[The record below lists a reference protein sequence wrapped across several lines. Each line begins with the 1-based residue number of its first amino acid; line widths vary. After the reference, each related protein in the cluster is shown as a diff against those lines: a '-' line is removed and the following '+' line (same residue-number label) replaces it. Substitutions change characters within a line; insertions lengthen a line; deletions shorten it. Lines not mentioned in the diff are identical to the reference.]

1 MIEEAWNEYRGWA
14 KRARS
19 LQRSTRQW
27 NRAALVCGG
36 LVAIFGAAASQ
47 VPDGLLFGKAMAFMA
62 AVLAAITPVLGRE
75 ILSVGGEAQW
85 IRARA
90 TAEAIKSECFRFAAQ
105 LGDYAGSSAK
115 DVFVARRNALTEPAE
130 RAGLTPL
137 HDPVPTTGDARRP
150 PIPLTVPWYMENRV
164 GEQVQYYARGQ
175 KENEEAV
182 ARLRMIGFGSAVIAA
197 VLGVAASNFGQ
208 ERFASW
214 IGVMTTIAATI
225 TAYGLLDRRQYLAA
239 TYSAMATQL
248 SRISEVFS
256 NGTVNFSALV
266 NTAEDLLQGEH
277 AAWTERM
284 TQSIAASRKAAENE
298 AK

>member
-36 LVAIFGAAASQ
+36 MVAIFGAAASQ
-47 VPDGLLFGKAMAFMA
+47 VPNGLLFGKAMAFMA

-164 GEQVQYYARGQ
+164 GEQVQRRQTCDNCAGGCCQRHTGVAFTVLSRPPLRRKTSTAQALRPCPFRVKLYRLTTSEAGPLCLRLLPNYCAAANVERGQ
-175 KENEEAV
+175 GTKS
-182 ARLRMIGFGSAVIAA
+182 LRDSSLRRAA
-197 VLGVAASNFGQ
+197 CLRVRSPG
-208 ERFASW
+208 
-214 IGVMTTIAATI
+214 
-225 TAYGLLDRRQYLAA
+225 
-239 TYSAMATQL
+239 
-248 SRISEVFS
+248 
-256 NGTVNFSALV
+256 
-266 NTAEDLLQGEH
+266 
-277 AAWTERM
+277 
-284 TQSIAASRKAAENE
+284 
-298 AK
+298 

>member
-1 MIEEAWNEYRGWA
+1 
-14 KRARS
+14 
-19 LQRSTRQW
+19 
-27 NRAALVCGG
+27 
-36 LVAIFGAAASQ
+36 
-47 VPDGLLFGKAMAFMA
+47 MAFMA
-62 AVLAAITPVLGRE
+62 ASGAITPVLGRE
-75 ILSVGGEAQW
+75 ILSVAAKRNGFG
-85 IRARA
+85 RGRLRRRSSLSVSHSA
-90 TAEAIKSECFRFAAQ
+90 TRRLCRP
-105 LGDYAGSSAK
+105 SAK
-115 DVFVARRNALTEPAE
+115 DVFVRRNALTEPAE

-239 TYSAMATQL
+239 TYGAMATQL

>member
-19 LQRSTRQW
+19 LQGSSRQW
-27 NRAALVCGG
+27 SRAALVCGC

-47 VPDGLLFGKAMAFMA
+47 VPDGLLLGKAMAFVA
-62 AVLAAITPVLGRE
+62 AVLAAVTPVLGRE

-90 TAEAIKSECFRFAAQ
+90 TAEAIKSECLRFAAQ

-150 PIPLTVPWYMENRV
+150 PIPLTVPWYMENRL
-164 GEQVQYYARGQ
+164 GEQIQYYARGQ

-182 ARLRMIGFGSAVIAA
+182 ARLRTIGFGSAVIAA
-197 VLGVAASNFGQ
+197 ILGVAASNFGQ

-225 TAYGLLDRRQYLAA
+225 MAYGLLDRRQYLAA
-239 TYSAMATQL
+239 TYGAMATRL
-248 SRISEVFS
+248 SRVKEVFS
-256 NGTVNFSALV
+256 NGTVDVSALV
-266 NTAEDLLQGEH
+266 NTTEDLLQGEH

-284 TQSIAASRKAAENE
+284 TQSIAASRKAAGDET
-298 AK
+298 K

>member
-27 NRAALVCGG
+27 NRAALVCGS

-150 PIPLTVPWYMENRV
+150 PNSTHRSLVHGKSSRRASSILCERPERKRGGCCTTSNDRVRISRYCRRTWRGSFKLRTRTICFMDRRDDDDSRDYHGLRTV
-164 GEQVQYYARGQ
+164 
-175 KENEEAV
+175 
-182 ARLRMIGFGSAVIAA
+182 GSTS
-197 VLGVAASNFGQ
+197 VLGGHIRCHGNATLADQRSVLERNGKFFCPRKYSRGSVAG
-208 ERFASW
+208 
-214 IGVMTTIAATI
+214 
-225 TAYGLLDRRQYLAA
+225 
-239 TYSAMATQL
+239 
-248 SRISEVFS
+248 
-256 NGTVNFSALV
+256 
-266 NTAEDLLQGEH
+266 
-277 AAWTERM
+277 
-284 TQSIAASRKAAENE
+284 
-298 AK
+298 